1 MSGGSPYATV
11 STDTL
16 NVTDTIIENAEGI
29 RSQIYVVIQN
39 PWAVLTGNLKAP
51 IQISA
56 KDPEPDHERGVPELL
71 GRSLTDAVH
80 RAGRLPD
87 VTVLPM
93 SEYSSKHG

>member
-16 NVTDTIIENAEGI
+16 NVMDTIIENAEGI

-39 PWAVLTGNLKAP
+39 PWAVLTGNVNAP

-56 KDPEPDHERGVPELL
+56 KDPNRTTSAAFQNFL
-71 GRSLTDAVH
+71 
-80 RAGRLPD
+80 AG
-87 VTVLPM
+87 
-93 SEYSSKHG
+93 H